1 MTPQFH
7 YRSGDAPRTS
17 GGFTLL
23 ELLVVLAILG
33 LIAAFIGPE
42 VLNQLGSAKTDAAKI
57 QMKNVEASLD
67 LYRLDMGRY
76 PSQEEGLQALIRPP
90 DQAVKW
96 RGPYLKS
103 TKGLKD
109 PWGKDFNYRRPGRE
123 KEYDIFSYGADLA
136 EGGDGDDADI
146 YN

>member
-1 MTPQFH
+1 MTPRDLIGSRQ
-7 YRSGDAPRTS
+7 APRRRA
-17 GGFTLL
+17 GFTLL
-23 ELLVVLAILG
+23 ELLVVLAIIG

-42 VLNQLGSAKTDAAKI
+42 VLNQLSGAKTDAARI

-76 PSQEEGLQALIRPP
+76 PTQEEGLQALVRTPEQSP
-90 DQAVKW
+90 KW

-103 TKGLKD
+103 AEGLKD
-109 PWGKDFNYRRPGRE
+109 PWGQPFNYRRPGRE
-123 KEYDIFSYGADLA
+123 KEYDIFTYGADQA
-136 EGGDGDDADI
+136 EGGDGEDADI